1 LIEHGVDFRHEVLAI
16 HYDGRICWRS
26 QGHVQYRAVF
36 GDVNLPPTKHRVDA
50 LVQGGLLHQL
60 HEEFESLVGDAILG
74 VIQEKARCLAGETLA
89 TFVVSREEVAQME
102 SLDLV
107 VMDGKGLPSGPFGQ

>member
-1 LIEHGVDFRHEVLAI
+1 M
-16 HYDGRICWRS
+16 RS
-26 QGHVQYRAVF
+26 YKA
-36 GDVNLPPTKHRVDA
+36 DSSN
-50 LVQGGLLHQL
+50 QL

-74 VIQEKARCLAGETLA
+74 VIQEKARCLGGETLA